1 MQGVIPIVQVS
12 SSSPITAST
21 NTVYYVQLKDIK
33 VSENQT
39 DWRYIT
45 SESTIYN
52 GTQWG
57 KYDMSYVWTD
67 AITND
72 PASLFT
78 TSDEAADGPSVMS
91 DDSSSTDETEA
102 LS

>member
-1 MQGVIPIVQVS
+1 M
-12 SSSPITAST
+12 
-21 NTVYYVQLKDIK
+21 YYVQLKDIK

-57 KYDMSYVWTD
+57 KGDISYVWTD

-78 TSDEAADGPSVMS
+78 SSDEAADGPTIMS